1 MDFNQIIVN
10 IMVVFMVL
18 AVIDRCFGSHFGL
31 GGKLDEALDTIGPMC
46 IPMVGMILLAPIM
59 GRILV
64 PVVSPFFRLLGAD
77 PAMFATSILSCDM
90 GGYPL
95 AISMADTPQA
105 GQFAGCILGSS
116 LGGAISFI
124 IPVGISMVHKEYHS
138 YFAIGVLAGIVTVP
152 IGLVTGGLLAD
163 YPISMVAHNT
173 LPILIFSSIIAV
185 GLWKAQQI
193 SIFLFGIFGR
203 ILAAVST
210 VGFAIGIVQE
220 LTSVTII
227 PGLTSVLDGIK
238 IVGSVAIVLCG
249 AYPMLHLFN
258 LLWGPSIQ
266 RFGRFLG
273 IDQTA
278 TTGIFGGFAN
288 IMPILDSCNH
298 MSPSGVVVSLAFA
311 VSGSCMFGDHLGFI
325 ASVDKSM
332 IVPMV
337 VSKLTASFSAVALAV
352 FICKRE
358 HFSSEALPR
367 SSPAIGPTVPS
378 GV

>member
-1 MDFNQIIVN
+1 MDVNQIIVN

-18 AVIDRCFGSHFGL
+18 AAIDKCLGSRFGL
-31 GGKLDEALDTIGPMC
+31 GSKLDEALDTMGPLC
-46 IPMVGMILLAPIM
+46 IPMVGMILLAPNI
-59 GRILV
+59 GRILL
-64 PVVSPFFRLLGAD
+64 PVISPLFRLLGAD

-95 AISMADTPQA
+95 AISMADTPDS
-105 GQFAGCILGSS
+105 GQFAGCILGCS

-124 IPVGISMVHKEYHS
+124 IPVGITMVRKEYHS
-138 YFAIGVLAGIVTVP
+138 YFAIGVLVGIITVP

-163 YPISMVAHNT
+163 YPISMIFHNT

-185 GLWKAQQI
+185 GLWKAQQA

-203 ILAAVST
+203 ILAAISIA
-210 VGFAIGIVQE
+210 GFAIGIVQE
-220 LTSVTII
+220 LTPVTII

-249 AYPMLHLFN
+249 AYPMLHLFT
-258 LLWGPSIQ
+258 LLWGSSIQ
-266 RFGRFLG
+266 RLGRFLG

-288 IMPILDSCNH
+288 IMPILGSCNH
-298 MSPSGVVVSLAFA
+298 MSPAGVVVSLAFA
-311 VSGSCMFGDHLGFI
+311 VSGSCTFGDHLGYI

-337 VSKLTASFSAVALAV
+337 LSKLIASFSAVMVAV
-352 FICKRE
+352 MICKHK
-358 HFSSEALPR
+358 HFSSQPLLQSAE
-367 SSPAIGPTVPS
+367 VCK
-378 GV
+378 